1 MAPTDCTQ
9 EELALA
15 TPDDPSQV
23 QIEAWYMD
31 DSPEDQR
38 APHKKTP
45 NEVATPQKLA
55 ELGVLYWK
63 LDADKYKDDYQQDP
77 KLMAIRK
84 ARNYSFTEILSVSK
98 DTLPGYEQKIKS
110 FYEEHIHEDEE
121 IRYILD
127 GCGYFDVRDFD
138 DCWIRIWCCKGDLLI
153 LPEGIYHRFT
163 LDHTNYAKAM
173 RLFVGEPVWTPYN
186 RPQEENPSRKKY
198 LEAFKEK
205 KSAAAA

>member
-1 MAPTDCTQ
+1 MAPADCSQ
-9 EELALA
+9 GELALA
-15 TPDDPSQV
+15 TPDNPSQV

-84 ARNYSFTEILSVSK
+84 ARNYSFTV
-98 DTLPGYEQKIKS
+98 GYIDVRGVDKM
-110 FYEEHIHEDEE
+110 
-121 IRYILD
+121 LMA
-127 GCGYFDVRDFD
+127 CCAGYFDVRDFD
-138 DCWIRIWCCKGDLLI
+138 DRWIRIRCCKGDLII

-163 LDHTNYAKAM
+163 LDHTDYAKAM

-186 RPQEENPSRKKY
+186 RPQEENPSRQKY
-198 LEAFKEK
+198 LEAFKAK
-205 KSAAAA
+205 RSAAAA